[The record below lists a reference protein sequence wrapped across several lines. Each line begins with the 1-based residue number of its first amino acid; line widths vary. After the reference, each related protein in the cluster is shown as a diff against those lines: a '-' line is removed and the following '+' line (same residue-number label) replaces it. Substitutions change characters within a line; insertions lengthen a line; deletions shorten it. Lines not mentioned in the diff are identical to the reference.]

1 MDQAERLTALRKQK
15 GLSQAQLAEAL
26 DVSRQAVS
34 RWEVGATLPSTEN
47 LLALRDLYGVTLDA
61 LLYEETPPPP
71 PQAGR
76 RTTYRRC
83 ALLALLLAGTVLAT
97 ALVTSH
103 VVRTRDEA
111 VFAAALAQAADDTG
125 RIVFSET
132 FSSGAGTWDSARFGA
147 TGHEGTHL
155 RVWFQNVTSETA
167 TVYLWR
173 TDRGADEVVVKTKVP
188 GNGQGVAV
196 YRQRADEGGS
206 YLLSVEATESGGLL
220 AGTVSVTQLP

>member
-71 PQAGR
+71 QAGR

-83 ALLALLLAGTVLAT
+83 ALLALLLAGAVLAT
-97 ALVTSH
+97 ALVTAH

-111 VFAAALAQAADDTG
+111 VFAAALAQVADDTG

-132 FSSGAGTWDSARFGA
+132 FSSGAGTWDSARFGT

-155 RVWFQNVTSETA
+155 RVWFQNVTSEAA

-173 TDRGADEVVVKTKVP
+173 TDRGADEVVAQTKVP
-188 GNGQGVAV
+188 GNEQGTAV
-196 YRQRADEGGS
+196 YRHRAAEGGS
-206 YLLSVEATESGGLL
+206 YLLTVEATESGGLL
-220 AGTVSVTQLP
+220 AGTVSVMQLP

>member
-1 MDQAERLTALRKQK
+1 MDQAQRLTALRKQK
-15 GLSQAQLAEAL
+15 GLSQAELAEAL

-61 LLYEETPPPP
+61 LLCGAEPPP
-71 PQAGR
+71 PQARPKTAR
-76 RTTYRRC
+76 RRWV
-83 ALLALLLAGTVLAT
+83 LLALLLAGTVLAT
-97 ALVTSH
+97 ALVTAH

-111 VFAAALAQAADDTG
+111 VFAAALAQMADDTG

-132 FSSGAGTWDSARFGA
+132 FSSGAGSWDSARFGA

-173 TDRGADEVVVKTKVP
+173 IDQGADEFVAKTVVP
-188 GNGQGVAV
+188 GNGQGAVV
-196 YRQRADEGGS
+196 YRQRTDEGGS